1 MTPDPFQL
9 TGQTPAEMRAEAQA
23 AAERESRKNRAEQI
37 QARQAKR
44 LTGTAGDALQTTM
57 LDEPGTN
64 RELFT

>member
-1 MTPDPFQL
+1 
-9 TGQTPAEMRAEAQA
+9 MRAEAQA